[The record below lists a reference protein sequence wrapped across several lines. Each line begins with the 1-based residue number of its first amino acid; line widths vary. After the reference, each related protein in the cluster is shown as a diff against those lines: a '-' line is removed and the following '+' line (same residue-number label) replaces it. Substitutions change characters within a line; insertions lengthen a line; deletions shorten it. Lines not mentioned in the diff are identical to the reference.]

1 MLCPEHYSCHLCQR
15 RWLMGRDQAVPT
27 RSVFFFCYVKTLPNV
42 LWIWNLKL
50 FSDLNWEDM
59 DVIGWDGG
67 AEGQDRMCW
76 GKYPQRRNELHGTLA
91 AVLMRGAWQRLQN
104 WRMFGS
110 GIWGQLVA
118 HFREHRMVFAWA
130 DTLTPTILSSLF
142 LWEDD
147 DLPDDGRP
155 ACLKWFL
162 LLEEEIYGFD
172 FCWLIG
178 PSPGEDMGDD
188 EEVEMW
194 CAFDSLCCVW

>member
-1 MLCPEHYSCHLCQR
+1 MNLKSKAVFRSELRGHGRH
-15 RWLMGRDQAVPT
+15 WLGWWCWGTGQ
-27 RSVFFFCYVKTLPNV
+27 NV
-42 LWIWNLKL
+42 L
-50 FSDLNWEDM
+50 
-59 DVIGWDGG
+59 
-67 AEGQDRMCW
+67 
-76 GKYPQRRNELHGTLA
+76 GKSTQRRNELHWTLA

-110 GIWGQLVA
+110 GIWGQLIA

-130 DTLTPTILSSLF
+130 DTLTPTIRSKALF

-162 LLEEEIYGFD
+162 LLAEKIYGLD

-188 EEVEMW
+188 EEVEMCLW
-194 CAFDSLCCVW
+194 